1 MQFYLS
7 VSGEC
12 FHVLRQSISEVSQA
26 MSNVHEALA
35 DLGLHCLLKVTE
47 TVWRRYL

>member
-12 FHVLRQSISEVSQA
+12 FHVLRQSISEVCQA
-26 MSNVHEALA
+26 MSKVHEALV
-35 DLGLHCLLKVTE
+35 DLGLHCLIKVTE
-47 TVWRRYL
+47 TVSRRYQ